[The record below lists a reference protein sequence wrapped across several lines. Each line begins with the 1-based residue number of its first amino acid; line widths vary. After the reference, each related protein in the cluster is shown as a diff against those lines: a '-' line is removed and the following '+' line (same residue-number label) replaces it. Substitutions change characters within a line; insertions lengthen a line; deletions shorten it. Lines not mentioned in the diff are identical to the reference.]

1 MDTNDIQ
8 KLDREIRITQADNG
22 YVLEYSGRMVADED
36 DYNEYFRTTEV
47 FIDLQ
52 HLIEKL
58 YELEEVDL
66 SES

>member
-22 YVLEYSGRMVADED
+22 YVLEYSGRMV
-36 DYNEYFRTTEV
+36 YNEYFRTTEV
-47 FIDLQ
+47 YVDLHQ
-52 HLIEKL
+52 LVEKL
-58 YELEEVDL
+58 YELEEVEL

>member
-1 MDTNDIQ
+1 MDINDIQ

-22 YVLEYSGRMVADED
+22 YVMEYSGRMAADED

-47 FIDLQ
+47 YVDLHQ
-52 HLIEKL
+52 LVEKL
-58 YELEEVDL
+58 YELEEVEL